1 MHDAHIQKGV
11 QSFDKP
17 PVPEDEYEDV
27 RPPMPVDEAGAAD
40 TGPST
45 SGSAPVLPWMR
56 LPVSFDGSSGGAF
69 LEEQGFEVLF
79 PVQKTVW
86 EETAGGHSTRHDIC
100 IAAPTGSGKTLA
112 YTLPMVSA
120 LAFERVHALRGLVV
134 LPTRDLAVQVF
145 QVLRPLC
152 AAVGLAAGLVA
163 GQASQAEEGALLAG
177 AGPRPRASSSLEG
190 HRAPGLA
197 PLDVLVI
204 TPGRLAG
211 HLGATPGFT
220 LRALRFLIVDECDR
234 LLQRQYQNWLSAEP
248 LPTHRIVK
256 VIASATLTKDP
267 AKLLR
272 LRLHAPRF
280 LAQAVEGG
288 KRYSLP
294 ANLTEFQLLAA
305 ADRKPRTLVALLRR
319 LNAAGAKTLV
329 FVSSVAAVAGVQR
342 LLRALGEAFLGGRSA
357 EYSGRLAPAERRAA
371 LAEFASGAARV
382 LVCSDAMT
390 RGMDLPGVSAV
401 VNYDAPIFPKT
412 YLHRAGRTARAGAS
426 GEVYTLVRPEEARFF
441 RSVLLK
447 VDNTNVKELKLDVE
461 AYTSIA
467 KPVADALQQLR
478 LGEDLQRAAV
488 AERKRARK
496 GHEENKLRRIA
507 NVPLFSAVE
516 A

>member
-1 MHDAHIQKGV
+1 M
-11 QSFDKP
+11 
-17 PVPEDEYEDV
+17 
-27 RPPMPVDEAGAAD
+27 
-40 TGPST
+40 
-45 SGSAPVLPWMR
+45 
-56 LPVSFDGSSGGAF
+56 
-69 LEEQGFEVLF
+69 LF

-112 YTLPMVSA
+112 YALPMVSA

-234 LLQRQYQNWLSAEP
+234 LLQRQYQNWLSAVLLGADGQGGGSARAPSGAPDAAVAGVAAQEP

-478 LGEDLQRAAV
+478 LGEDLERAAV